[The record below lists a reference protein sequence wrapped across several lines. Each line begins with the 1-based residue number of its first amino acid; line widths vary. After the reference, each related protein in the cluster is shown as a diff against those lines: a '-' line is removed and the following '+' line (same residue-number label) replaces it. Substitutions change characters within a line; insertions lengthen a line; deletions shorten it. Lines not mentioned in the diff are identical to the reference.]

1 MGEPTSEGRK
11 SALKGRLVEGVRLIF
26 IALLATGG
34 FDGEVRLYR
43 VGTGELVKEFV
54 PVPIS
59 ENLRSQR

>member
-34 FDGEVRLYR
+34 F
-43 VGTGELVKEFV
+43 ELGASF
-54 PVPIS
+54 S
-59 ENLRSQR
+59 EPSAPGPSCTSSSAPASAT